1 MAYRNYY
8 RVVLSN
14 EFLGVS
20 KEISAP
26 TRYELDAKVEN
37 QKRIWNERVQREL
50 TRQNKEE
57 MKRKADQLTKSDNK
71 KIEEYNSIIKKKN
84 IQTSKKYYDSLID
97 KTEYEKFKT
106 NLEKSTIEEVKK
118 DLNVPNKSWLEI
130 FSSKKKNYRIE
141 MEEKADKELVK
152 RDDEYNKKLK
162 EEQLDYENKK
172 EQFLKEQNEKNNIVE
187 EDRNKYLQGDV
198 KQIEDYFEYVIENI
212 YMPSEVVKDYEIQYL
227 KENKTLI
234 ISYFLPNADTVPRII
249 QHKYVSTR
257 NEIDEIVLTDKK
269 FEKFYN
275 DIIYMC
281 CLKTINDVLNSDD
294 NNNIDNIVYNG
305 WIKYIDKSTGKNAES
320 CIITIETS
328 KEKFLD
334 INIENV
340 DYKECIKGLKGI
352 FAPSILSLTPVVPY
366 MKINREDSRFIEN
379 RDAANIELDGFNL
392 ATMPWEDFEYF
403 VRELFDKMFNIDG
416 GEVKVTQASHDGGV
430 DAIAFDDDPIR
441 GGKFV
446 IQAKRYNNVVP
457 VSAVRDLYG
466 TMIHEGATKG
476 ILVTTSSYGKDAY
489 DFAQDK
495 PITLIDGQALLGLL
509 NKYGYSNLT
518 IKINK

>member
-403 VRELFDKMFNIDG
+403 VRELFDKMFNVDG